1 MQTRRI
7 ALPWLTAFAVSTDL
21 VFIPATAW
29 MGSAGFDYLRVFWE
43 IAALTGTLELTPAWQ
58 VANNE
63 DAPGATQTI
72 NTTSPY
78 KDTVDVYYPELWKD
92 AAGDG
97 TAPTKS
103 NILIRFGFLVR
114 LKSGSTL
121 ANARVSAVI
130 EAKT

>member
-7 ALPWLTAFAVSTDL
+7 SLSWLTAFAASTDL

-29 MGSAGFDYLRVFWE
+29 MSSAGFDSLRVFWE
-43 IAALTGTLELTPAWQ
+43 IAAITGALELTPAWQ

-63 DAPGATQTI
+63 DVPGATQTI

-78 KDTVDVYYPELWKD
+78 KDTVDVYYPESWKD
-92 AAGDG
+92 AAGDA

-114 LKSGSTL
+114 LKTGSTL